1 MREIYFLLA
10 LALAFT
16 GLFGSAAAYAQNAST
31 YIPEKAYGLLAPIKQ
46 ETEKYAPEIG
56 KPEYFAA
63 LFEHESCLHLK
74 HSRCM
79 SATSEYTRRDKVTG
93 ILVEQGVGLSMITRA
108 WRPNGVLRFDTLQ
121 GLKSKYRTALGE
133 LSWDNIKQRPDLQV
147 RMGILL
153 TMENYRA
160 LSGVKDPLER
170 LYMTDAAYNGGIKDL
185 RQERTLCGLK
195 PNCDPQLWFG
205 NVEKII
211 YKGTAKIHNG
221 RSSYEV
227 NRHHVKDVLHT
238 RMPKYEKAFKA
249 IQ

>member
-16 GLFGSAAAYAQNAST
+16 GLFGSAAANAQSVHT
-31 YIPEKAYGLLAPIKQ
+31 YIPEKAHALLEPIKS
-46 ETEKYAPEIG
+46 ETYKFAPEIG

-63 LFEHESCLHLK
+63 LFEHESCLSLK

-79 SATSEYTRRDKVTG
+79 SPTSEYTRRDKTTG
-93 ILVEQGVGLSMITRA
+93 ILVEQGVGLSMVTRA

-121 GLKSKYRTALGE
+121 GLKNTYRTALKD
-133 LSWDNIKQRPDLQV
+133 LNWDNIKQRPDLQI

-160 LSGVKDPLER
+160 LSGVTDPTER
-170 LYMTDAAYNGGIKDL
+170 LYMTDAAYNGGLRDL

-195 PNCDPQLWFG
+195 KGCDPQKWFG
-205 NVEKII
+205 HVEKIV

-227 NRHHVKDVLHT
+227 NRHHVHDVFHN
-238 RMPKYEKAFKA
+238 RMEKYRLKYAGK
-249 IQ
+249 